1 MRVLVWGWV
10 GRKEVEVKELTKAIL
25 WYYNPVIF
33 LFSWKLGIQL
43 LFISSYIVLFPQP
56 YTEQYHFSPTT
67 ECYSCIQTSNT
78 NAHKKANVNW
88 QRNSRTGTEPENN
101 LSFFFPS
108 HWLDFKCPF
117 MSFILLPKHF
127 CNATNGQ
134 CFFFFL
140 HDFQVNSLFSKRS
153 AVICFPLGEK
163 NHNMR
168 GEMIGI
174 IRLNGGIEHNG
185 KNIFYEDH
193 LST

>member
-43 LFISSYIVLFPQP
+43 LFISSYIALFPQP
-56 YTEQYHFSPTT
+56 YTEQYCFSPTT

-101 LSFFFPS
+101 LTFFFPS
-108 HWLDFKCPF
+108 NWLDFKCPF

-134 CFFFFL
+134 CFFFFCMISKL
-140 HDFQVNSLFSKRS
+140 ILCSQKEVLLF
-153 AVICFPLGEK
+153 AFLW
-163 NHNMR
+163 
-168 GEMIGI
+168 
-174 IRLNGGIEHNG
+174 G
-185 KNIFYEDH
+185 KKSQYEGWDDRDN
-193 LST
+193 